1 LDNLDFV
8 KPEFINESLN
18 LYLQLIEKLDK
29 NIIYKNLYPNCEVM
43 LSNHDLYPK
52 TGGSLL
58 PGSSV
63 SALDIILE
71 ILFWCDGTVDLY
83 SVAKKLNVDVAL
95 VYREAKKLED
105 KGIIKRLQ

>member
-1 LDNLDFV
+1 M
-8 KPEFINESLN
+8 
-18 LYLQLIEKLDK
+18 DK
-29 NIIYKNLYPNCEVM
+29 NIVYKNLYPNCEVM
-43 LSNHDLYPK
+43 LSKHNLYPK

-83 SVAKKLNVDVAL
+83 SIAKKLNVDVDL
-95 VYREAKKLED
+95 VYREAKKLEE
-105 KGIIKRLQ
+105 KSIIKKV